1 MARED
6 VVFIAVRSGANGPIY
21 DFMIIEF
28 SRGGRLST
36 GLGGRNHKTLMPM
49 VSIAAGQQDFHVQ
62 VMR

>member
-6 VVFIAVRSGANGPIY
+6 VVFIAVLSGAKVKGPIY

-36 GLGGRNHKTLMPM
+36 GLE
-49 VSIAAGQQDFHVQ
+49 
-62 VMR
+62 